1 MQIIY
6 RFFPEVVSDN
16 DMNYFNL
23 LKGIL
28 ESVDELAS
36 LEVSKMPESY
46 NFRIIP
52 SMPKYTN
59 MIIQELTKLH
69 NLFHLKMDMSK
80 SIKNTSVIIY
90 RLKND
95 G

>member
-6 RFFPEVVSDN
+6 RFFPEIVSDN

-69 NLFHLKMDMSK
+69 NLFHLKMVIGK
-80 SIKNTSVIIY
+80 SIKTSSVISFK
-90 RLKND
+90 LEHS
-95 G
+95 